1 MQYLIFVIK
10 CIMGMISVAAGVI
23 CLKKASKIPYPELR
37 MKDNYKLLDRYS
49 YGSQVIDLI
58 LIVLLFLLT
67 PQGDYGNGV
76 EIICAVLVVLGFAPF
91 VFRCKYQV
99 RKKMKMIDK
108 HPRLENYQT
117 LLWCFRG
124 FLIAKTFFIFLLTA
138 SMSKFFDAI

>member
-49 YGSQVIDLI
+49 YGSQVIDLV

-76 EIICAVLVVLGFAPF
+76 EIICAVLVILGFAPF
-91 VFRCKYQV
+91 VIRCKYQV
-99 RKKMKMIDK
+99 RKRMKMIDK

-138 SMSKFFDAI
+138 SMSKFLDAI